1 MKLDTLFHL
10 GVTRGQ
16 MNLSD
21 LIGFSTLEASMTAF
35 HDESLLV
42 NIELIS
48 RRSLAM
54 MILLI
59 IS

>member
-1 MKLDTLFHL
+1 
-10 GVTRGQ
+10 